1 MSHCNKISLYNKGY
15 LVALLGVVL
24 TLLWIGIFKFT
35 PTEAQAIKPLV
46 ASHPLMSWMYHQI
59 SEQAVSNLIGTLEII
74 TAVGL
79 VIGLWKPVIGYWSG
93 WAATI
98 TFLIT
103 LSFLFTLPG
112 AWKVVDGVPTT
123 EFFLFK
129 DLVFLGVAI
138 QTITLH
144 RCTRQTCAA
153 KSPYLLNAQ

>member
-1 MSHCNKISLYNKGY
+1 MSHCNKLSQYNKGY
-15 LVALLGVVL
+15 LLALLGVVL
-24 TLLWIGIFKFT
+24 TLVWIGIFKFT

-46 ASHPLMSWMYHQI
+46 ASHPLMSWMYHFA
-59 SEQAVSNLIGTLEII
+59 SEQAVSNLIGTLEIL

-79 VIGLWKPVIGYWSG
+79 VVGLWKPVIGYWSG

-98 TFLIT
+98 TFLVT

-112 AWKVVDGVPTT
+112 AWKVVDGVLTT
-123 EFFLFK
+123 EFFIFK

-144 RCTRQTCAA
+144 RRTQHTCAA
-153 KSPYLLNAQ
+153 VLNPQ